1 MQGGL
6 VRNVLKHEYLVLH
19 FGGTVSAE
27 EVQAEL
33 TRMGEQGWRI
43 TIPPVAA
50 VVGNVPGLT
59 YTMERR
65 LD

>member
-1 MQGGL
+1 MPL
-6 VRNVLKHEYLVLH
+6 RHEYLVLH
-19 FGGTVSAE
+19 FGATISAE
-27 EVQAEL
+27 EIQAEL

-43 TIPPVAA
+43 TIPPIPA